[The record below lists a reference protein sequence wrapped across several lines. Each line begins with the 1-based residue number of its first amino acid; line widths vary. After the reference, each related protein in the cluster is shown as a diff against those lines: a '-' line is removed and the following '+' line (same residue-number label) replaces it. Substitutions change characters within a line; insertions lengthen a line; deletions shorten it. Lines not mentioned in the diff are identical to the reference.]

1 MSDIKSTQKQ
11 TNEKA
16 LNVATIQNEKYM
28 SKTRQAL
35 AEEYGISI
43 STLSKWLIAIKDD
56 LKLQNRAII
65 TPRQLTIIYSEYGN
79 PKEF

>member
-28 SKTRQAL
+28 SKTRQTL
-35 AEEYGISI
+35 ASEYGISI
-43 STLSKWLIAIKDD
+43 STLSKWLIEIKG
-56 LKLQNRAII
+56 LKLKKRAII

-79 PKEF
+79 PKEI